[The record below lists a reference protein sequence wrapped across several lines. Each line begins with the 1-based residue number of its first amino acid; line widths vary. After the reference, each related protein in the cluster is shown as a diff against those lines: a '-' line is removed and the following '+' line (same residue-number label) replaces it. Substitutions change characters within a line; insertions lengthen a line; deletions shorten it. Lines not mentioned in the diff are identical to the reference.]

1 MTIKGIFENN
11 SGIDEI
17 GWSKMSVE
25 MCKIISNTDLWNMVN
40 ENTTMT
46 TAITFGA
53 NGSDITSL
61 FRQKVEKLND

>member
-1 MTIKGIFENN
+1 MTIRGIFENN

-25 MCKIISNTDLWNMVN
+25 MCKIIPNTDLWNMVN

-46 TAITFGA
+46 TAITFGT